1 MRRLM
6 PLTNEPH
13 DAPLDLVMQGER
25 LRPMWRCV
33 LPAWDRLHTA
43 SCKCPPSP
51 LFFCNFCCAE
61 VPHPIQC
68 DVDQHVLATHAC
80 VACQTARSPMYR
92 LCLLCGIPCSHA
104 LSTVLCTRCVNPF
117 RILTTEVRT
126 SACALNLSPRTL
138 SITAT
143 LCRFWRT

>member
-1 MRRLM
+1 MRSL
-6 PLTNEPH
+6 LIF
-13 DAPLDLVMQGER
+13 G
-25 LRPMWRCV
+25 
-33 LPAWDRLHTA
+33 
-43 SCKCPPSP
+43 SP
-51 LFFCNFCCAE
+51 LSFSIMTFTAFCQRGIDYIPLLVNVHPLLFFFCNFCCAE